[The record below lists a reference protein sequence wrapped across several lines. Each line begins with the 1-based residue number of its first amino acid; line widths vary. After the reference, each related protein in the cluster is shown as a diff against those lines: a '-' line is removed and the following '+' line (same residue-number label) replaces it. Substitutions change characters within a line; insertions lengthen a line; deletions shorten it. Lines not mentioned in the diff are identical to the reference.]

1 MRSANDEVPCCS
13 GEQVDDAISKNM
25 MNYFNLK
32 NTAERYA
39 KGRPF
44 FHRNTIKHIR
54 EFIKIDHKFENAL
67 DVACGTGLSTSALL
81 DIAEHVFG
89 TDISDEMLKLAL
101 KPQEIEYSNASAEN
115 LPFENSF
122 FDIIT
127 VSSGVHWFDIGRFL
141 HEANRVLKSQSWL
154 VLYENHFI
162 SEMPGVDTFTN
173 WFPNVYLKKYPSPK
187 RNNQYDWTGETLKDK
202 GFKFI
207 KEETFKN
214 PVEFTKEQLILYF
227 TTQSNITA
235 AVENK
240 ASDYEE
246 IENWLGKELTPFFS
260 SNHKRMINYGN
271 WIKYL
276 QKIN

>member
-1 MRSANDEVPCCS
+1 MSKSSALAARYADE
-13 GEQVDDAISKNM
+13 ITKNI
-25 MNYFNLK
+25 MNYFSPK

-44 FHRNTIKHIR
+44 FHRNTIKHIG
-54 EFIKIDHKFENAL
+54 EFTRIDEKLENAL
-67 DVACGTGLSTSALL
+67 DVACGTGLSTNALL
-81 DIAEHVFG
+81 DIAENVFG
-89 TDISDEMLKLAL
+89 TDTSDEMLKLVL
-101 KPQEIEYSNASAEN
+101 NPQEIKYSKASAEN
-115 LPFENSF
+115 LPFENNY

-127 VSSGVHWFDIGRFL
+127 VSSAVHWFNIDGFL
-141 HEANRVLKSQSWL
+141 REANRILRSNSWL
-154 VLYENHFI
+154 VLYENYFI
-162 SEMPGVDTFTN
+162 SQMLEVGDFDN

-187 RNNQYDWTGETLKDK
+187 RNDNYEWADENLKDR

-214 PVEFTKEQLILYF
+214 PIEFTKEQLILYF

-240 ASDYEE
+240 VSSYEE
-246 IENWLGKELTPFFS
+246 IENCLDKELTPFFGS
-260 SNHKRMINYGN
+260 EHKRTINYGN

>member
-1 MRSANDEVPCCS
+1 MSESGTLAARCADE
-13 GEQVDDAISKNM
+13 ITKNV
-25 MNYFNLK
+25 MNYFSPK

-44 FHRNTIKHIR
+44 FHRNTIKRIR
-54 EFIKIDHKFENAL
+54 EFTKIDSKLENAL
-67 DVACGTGLSTSALL
+67 DVACGTGLSTNALL
-81 DIAEHVFG
+81 DIAENVFG
-89 TDISDEMLKLAL
+89 TDTSDEMLKLVL
-101 KPQEIEYSNASAEN
+101 NPQEIKYTKASAEN
-115 LPFENSF
+115 LPFENNY

-127 VSSGVHWFDIGRFL
+127 VSSAVHWFNIGEFL
-141 HEANRVLKSQSWL
+141 REANRILKTKSWL
-154 VLYENHFI
+154 ILYENYFI
-162 SEMPGVDTFTN
+162 SEMIEVEDFDN

-187 RNNQYDWTGETLKDK
+187 RNDNYEWADENLKGK

-214 PVEFTKEQLILYF
+214 PIEFTKEQLILYF

-240 ASDYEE
+240 VSSYEK
-246 IENWLGKELTPFFS
+246 IEKWLDKELTPFFS
-260 SNHKRMINYGN
+260 SEQKRTINYGN